1 MARIE
6 LSPLA
11 DRDIIDIAATISADR
26 PRIAARFLARLDH
39 LFKLFAKH
47 PLLGERYRTSKHR
60 TARRFPVDSYV
71 IYYLPTDKGV
81 LILRV
86 LHGAR
91 DHSDLV

>member
-11 DRDIIDIAATISADR
+11 NRDIIDIAATIAADR

-39 LFKLFAKH
+39 LFKLFIKH
-47 PLLGERYRTSKHR
+47 PLLGERYQTAKHR

-71 IYYLPTDKGV
+71 IYYQPTDEGV

-91 DHSDLV
+91 DHGNLV